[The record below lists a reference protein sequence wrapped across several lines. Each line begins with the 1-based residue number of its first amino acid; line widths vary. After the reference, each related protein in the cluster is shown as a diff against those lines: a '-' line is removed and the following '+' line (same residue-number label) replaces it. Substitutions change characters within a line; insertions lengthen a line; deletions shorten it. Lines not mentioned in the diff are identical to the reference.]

1 MMLTA
6 FNAVNLVASNVN
18 NRRNNNN
25 NNNND
30 NNDNNN
36 QDNQAK
42 TEGEVM
48 NPANMIILPPILP
61 GRSLHLHEK
70 TLMRRSLSPF
80 KLGPIEGLKV
90 KPSIYGTTYAAFI
103 DILLASL
110 RYQVSRRSVV
120 YHKNMI
126 KRYCP
131 TIMMMMMMIIIFHFL
146 TGRGQKV

>member
-1 MMLTA
+1 
-6 FNAVNLVASNVN
+6 
-18 NRRNNNN
+18 
-25 NNNND
+25 
-30 NNDNNN
+30 
-36 QDNQAK
+36 
-42 TEGEVM
+42 M

-90 KPSIYGTTYAAFI
+90 KPSIYGVTYAAFI

-120 YHKNMI
+120 DHRNMI
-126 KRYCP
+126 EYCP
-131 TIMMMMMMIIIFHFL
+131 MIMMMIIFHFL
-146 TGRGQKV
+146 TGRGPKV